1 MVKYEAIEFPVAL
14 SLFTEK
20 EWWTT
25 LRRRRPSKDLTERL
39 ATDIRAGV
47 FSPGSWLKQIDLQR
61 RYHANR
67 SEIRK
72 ALETL
77 SSKRLIRYEQ
87 NRGYY
92 VHEPDGDATDEIRDI
107 RIMLETSAAEL
118 MVRQVNEAQIDALYA
133 LAQRFIDQLRDHRI
147 IDIYETNI
155 AFHTALLAT
164 AGNASLVDLVSELRL
179 RTPPATRLPMGQ
191 LCAHRTIRQGA
202 FRHGRCFGKAGF
214 GNPEGNHPCPYRS
227 IQHAVLDPCHP
238 WKA

>member
-25 LRRRRPSKDLTERL
+25 LRRRKPSKDLTERL

-118 MVRQVNEAQIDALYA
+118 MVRQVNDAQIDALYA

-147 IDIYETNI
+147 MDIYETNI

-179 RTPPATRLPMGQ
+179 RTPPAPASQWASYARIEQSGKEHFDMVDALAKRDSETLK
-191 LCAHRTIRQGA
+191 ATIRAHIDQSNMP
-202 FRHGRCFGKAGF
+202 F
-214 GNPEGNHPCPYRS
+214 
-227 IQHAVLDPCHP
+227 
-238 WKA
+238 